1 MQEENVS
8 QSKEIQQLI
17 ETNEALLR
25 SKGRL
30 QNEIVELKKKIIDQ
44 GRNVKLIEE
53 QQEKIAALNIEISNH
68 VVNTAL
74 LSSEIDDL
82 KKQIA
87 AFVNEIAG
95 LQNENL
101 RLQKL
106 SWFKKLLGR
115 K

>member
-30 QNEIVELKKKIIDQ
+30 QNEIVELKKSIIDQ
-44 GRNVKLIEE
+44 RRNVKLIEE

-82 KKQIA
+82 KKQISA
-87 AFVNEIAG
+87 LISEIAG

-106 SWFKKLLGR
+106 SWFKKMLGR